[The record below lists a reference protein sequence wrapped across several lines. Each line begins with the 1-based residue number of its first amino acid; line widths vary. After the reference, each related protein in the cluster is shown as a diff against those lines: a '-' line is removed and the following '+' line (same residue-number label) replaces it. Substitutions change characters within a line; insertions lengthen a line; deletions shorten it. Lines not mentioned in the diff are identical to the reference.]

1 MKMRNYIIVGLSFF
15 FILFASGFFFVVDQ
29 TKQVIVLQ
37 FGEPRAVHQ
46 SPGLKF
52 KLPFIQNV
60 VYYDSR
66 VLNLDPAQEEVILRD
81 QKRIV
86 VDSIVRYMIKDPL
99 KFFQTT
105 RTELALNDRLGRI
118 VNSSVRGVI
127 AQYQLNDLLSDDR
140 DKIMAEIFEN
150 VREDQDTFGIEIV
163 DLRLKRT
170 ELTPEVQS
178 NVFDRMRTERE
189 REANLLRA
197 EGQEISQ
204 KIKATADREKIEII
218 AEAEKQSNILKGEGE
233 AEKILQE
240 AEGYKNK
247 LIKQAEGEASRFLQ
261 VLDTYEQSKETTK
274 KRIYLETLRD
284 VLSGSSKIMI
294 DQNSGNGVVPY
305 LPLNELNKSKQTGNN

>member
-1 MKMRNYIIVGLSFF
+1 MKTRNYIIIALSIF
-15 FILFASGFFFVVDQ
+15 FIMFASGFFFVVDQ

-46 SPGLKF
+46 TPGLKF
-52 KLPFIQNV
+52 KLPFIQNTV
-60 VYYDSR
+60 FYDSR

-118 VNSSVRGVI
+118 INSSVRGVI
-127 AQYQLNDLLSDDR
+127 AQYQLNDLLSVDR

-150 VREDQDTFGIEIV
+150 VREDQDNFGIEIV

-197 EGQEISQ
+197 ERQEISQ
-204 KIKATADREKIEII
+204 KSKPLLIER
-218 AEAEKQSNILKGEGE
+218 KSKLLLRRKS
-233 AEKILQE
+233 
-240 AEGYKNK
+240 K
-247 LIKQAEGEASRFLQ
+247 LIF
-261 VLDTYEQSKETTK
+261 
-274 KRIYLETLRD
+274 
-284 VLSGSSKIMI
+284 
-294 DQNSGNGVVPY
+294 
-305 LPLNELNKSKQTGNN
+305 

>member
-1 MKMRNYIIVGLSFF
+1 MKTRNYVIIGLSLF
-15 FILFASGFFFVVDQ
+15 FIMFASGFFFVVDQ

-46 SPGLKF
+46 TPGLKF
-52 KLPFIQNV
+52 KLPFIQNTV
-60 VYYDSR
+60 FYDSR

-118 VNSSVRGVI
+118 INSSVRGVI
-127 AQYQLNDLLSDDR
+127 AQYQLNDLLSVDR

-150 VREDQDTFGIEIV
+150 VREDQDNFGIEIV

-204 KIKATADREKIEII
+204 KVKATADREKIEII
-218 AEAEKQSNILKGEGE
+218 AEAEKQDNIIKG
-233 AEKILQE
+233 
-240 AEGYKNK
+240 
-247 LIKQAEGEASRFLQ
+247 
-261 VLDTYEQSKETTK
+261 
-274 KRIYLETLRD
+274 
-284 VLSGSSKIMI
+284 
-294 DQNSGNGVVPY
+294 
-305 LPLNELNKSKQTGNN
+305 

>member
-1 MKMRNYIIVGLSFF
+1 MKTKNIIILGVSFF
-15 FILFASGFFFVVDQ
+15 FIFFASGFFFVVDQ

-46 SPGLKF
+46 NPGLKF

-81 QKRIV
+81 QKRVV
-86 VDSIVRYMIKDPL
+86 VDSIVRYIIKDPL

-118 VNSSVRGVI
+118 INSSVRGVI
-127 AQYQLNDLLSDDR
+127 ALYQLNDLLSDMR
-140 DKIMAEIFEN
+140 NKIMEEIFVN
-150 VREDQDTFGIEIV
+150 VREDQDNFGIEIV
-163 DLRLKRT
+163 DIRLKRT

-218 AEAEKQSNILKGEGE
+218 AEAEKQSNIMKGEGE
-233 AEKILQE
+233 AARNTILNQAFAQDPEFFEFIRSME
-240 AEGYKNK
+240 AY
-247 LIKQAEGEASRFLQ
+247 S
-261 VLDTYEQSKETTK
+261 DTFKDGSTTMV
-274 KRIYLETLRD
+274 ISPDSDFFEYFE
-284 VLSGSSKIMI
+284 
-294 DQNSGNGVVPY
+294 NSD
-305 LPLNELNKSKQTGNN
+305 GNN

>member
-1 MKMRNYIIVGLSFF
+1 MKTRNIIILGASIF
-15 FILFASGFFFVVDQ
+15 FIMFASGFFFVVDQ

-46 SPGLKF
+46 TPGLKF

-86 VDSIVRYMIKDPL
+86 VDSIVRYLIKDPL

-127 AQYQLNDLLSDDR
+127 AQYQLNDLLSDER
-140 DKIMAEIFEN
+140 NKIMSEIFEN
-150 VREDQDTFGIEIV
+150 VIEDQDNFGIEIV

-204 KIKATADREKIEII
+204 KVKATADREKIEII
-218 AEAEKQSNILKGEGE
+218 AEADKQSNILKGEGE
-233 AEKILQE
+233 AARNKILNNAFSE
-240 AEGYKNK
+240 DPEFFEFIRSMEAYADTFKDGTTTMVISPDSDFFEYFDNAEGSDN
-247 LIKQAEGEASRFLQ
+247 
-261 VLDTYEQSKETTK
+261 
-274 KRIYLETLRD
+274 
-284 VLSGSSKIMI
+284 
-294 DQNSGNGVVPY
+294 
-305 LPLNELNKSKQTGNN
+305 

>member
-1 MKMRNYIIVGLSFF
+1 MKTRNIIILGASLF
-15 FILFASGFFFVVDQ
+15 FIMFASGFFFVVDQ

-46 SPGLKF
+46 TPGLKF

-140 DKIMAEIFEN
+140 KKIMAEIFEN
-150 VREDQDTFGIEIV
+150 VIEDQDNFGIEIV

-204 KIKATADREKIEII
+204 KVKATADREKIELI

-233 AEKILQE
+233 AARNKILNE
-240 AEGYKNK
+240 AFAEDPEFFEFIRSMEAYADTFKDGTTTMVISPDSDFFKYFENSEG
-247 LIKQAEGEASRFLQ
+247 
-261 VLDTYEQSKETTK
+261 
-274 KRIYLETLRD
+274 
-284 VLSGSSKIMI
+284 
-294 DQNSGNGVVPY
+294 NSD
-305 LPLNELNKSKQTGNN
+305 

>member
-1 MKMRNYIIVGLSFF
+1 MKTRNIIILGASLF
-15 FILFASGFFFVVDQ
+15 FIMFASGFFFVVDQ

-46 SPGLKF
+46 TPGLKF

-86 VDSIVRYMIKDPL
+86 VDSIVRYLIKDPL

-127 AQYQLNDLLSDDR
+127 AQYQLNDLLSDER
-140 DKIMAEIFEN
+140 NKIMSEIFEN
-150 VREDQDTFGIEIV
+150 VIEDQDNFGIEIV

-204 KIKATADREKIEII
+204 KVKATADREKIEII
-218 AEAEKQSNILKGEGE
+218 AEADKQSNILKGEGE
-233 AEKILQE
+233 AARNKILNNAFSE
-240 AEGYKNK
+240 DPEFFEFIRSMEAYADTFKDGTTTMVISPDSDFFEYFDNAEGSDN
-247 LIKQAEGEASRFLQ
+247 
-261 VLDTYEQSKETTK
+261 
-274 KRIYLETLRD
+274 
-284 VLSGSSKIMI
+284 
-294 DQNSGNGVVPY
+294 
-305 LPLNELNKSKQTGNN
+305 

>member
-37 FGEPRAVHQ
+37 FGEPRSVHQ

-204 KIKATADREKIEII
+204 KVKATADREKIEII

-233 AEKILQE
+233 AARNQI
-240 AEGYKNK
+240 
-247 LIKQAEGEASRFLQ
+247 
-261 VLDTYEQSKETTK
+261 
-274 KRIYLETLRD
+274 
-284 VLSGSSKIMI
+284 
-294 DQNSGNGVVPY
+294 
-305 LPLNELNKSKQTGNN
+305 LNEAFAKDPEFFEFIRSMEAYADTFKDGTTTMVISPDSDFFEYFENSEGAN

>member
-1 MKMRNYIIVGLSFF
+1 MKGVKLIVPAIIIIGVTIFQSL
-15 FILFASGFFFVVDQ
+15 FIVQEISQA
-29 TKQVIVLQ
+29 IVLQ
-37 FGEPRAVHQ
+37 FGDPKKIVTKA
-46 SPGLKF
+46 GLNF

-233 AEKILQE
+233 A
-240 AEGYKNK
+240 A
-247 LIKQAEGEASRFLQ
+247 R
-261 VLDTYEQSKETTK
+261 
-274 KRIYLETLRD
+274 
-284 VLSGSSKIMI
+284 
-294 DQNSGNGVVPY
+294 
-305 LPLNELNKSKQTGNN
+305 NEILNKAFGKDPEFFEFIRSMEAYADTFKDGTTTMVISPDSDFFEYFENSEGAN

>member
-1 MKMRNYIIVGLSFF
+1 MKTRNIIILGASLF
-15 FILFASGFFFVVDQ
+15 FIMFASGFFFVVDQ

-46 SPGLKF
+46 TPGLKF

-86 VDSIVRYMIKDPL
+86 VDSIVRYMIKEPL

-105 RTELALNDRLGRI
+105 RTELALNDRLGRM

-140 DKIMAEIFEN
+140 KKIMAEIFEN
-150 VREDQDTFGIEIV
+150 VIEDQDNFGIEIV

-204 KIKATADREKIEII
+204 KVKATADREKIEII

-233 AEKILQE
+233 AARNKILNE
-240 AEGYKNK
+240 AFAEDPEFFEFIRSMEAYADTFKDGTTTMVISPDSDFFEYFENSEG
-247 LIKQAEGEASRFLQ
+247 
-261 VLDTYEQSKETTK
+261 
-274 KRIYLETLRD
+274 
-284 VLSGSSKIMI
+284 
-294 DQNSGNGVVPY
+294 NSD
-305 LPLNELNKSKQTGNN
+305 

>member
-1 MKMRNYIIVGLSFF
+1 MKTRNIIILAISFF
-15 FILFASGFFFVVDQ
+15 FILFAAGFFFVVDQ

-46 SPGLKF
+46 EPGLKF

-66 VLNLDPAQEEVILRD
+66 VLNLDPQQEEVILRD

-86 VDSIVRYMIKDPL
+86 VDSIVRYQIIDPL

-127 AQYQLNDLLSDDR
+127 AQYELNDLLSENR
-140 DKIMAEIFEN
+140 IKIMSEILEN
-150 VREDQDTFGIEIV
+150 VRQEESNFGIEIV

-170 ELTPEVQS
+170 DLTAEVQS

-233 AEKILQE
+233 AARNKILNDAFAKDPEFFEFIRSME
-240 AEGYKNK
+240 AYSDTFKDGSTTMVISPDSDFFEYFENSEG
-247 LIKQAEGEASRFLQ
+247 
-261 VLDTYEQSKETTK
+261 K
-274 KRIYLETLRD
+274 K
-284 VLSGSSKIMI
+284 
-294 DQNSGNGVVPY
+294 
-305 LPLNELNKSKQTGNN
+305 

>member
-1 MKMRNYIIVGLSFF
+1 MKTKNIIILGVSFF
-15 FILFASGFFFVVDQ
+15 FIFFASGFFFVVDQ

-46 SPGLKF
+46 PPGLKF

-81 QKRIV
+81 QKRVV
-86 VDSIVRYMIKDPL
+86 VDSIVRYIIKDPL

-118 VNSSVRGVI
+118 INSSVRGVI
-127 AQYQLNDLLSDDR
+127 AQYQLNDLLSDMR
-140 DKIMAEIFEN
+140 NKIMEEIFVN
-150 VREDQDTFGIEIV
+150 VREDQDNFGIEIV
-163 DLRLKRT
+163 DIRLKRT

-218 AEAEKQSNILKGEGE
+218 AEAEKQSNIMKGEGE
-233 AEKILQE
+233 AARNTILNQAFAQDPEFFEFILSME
-240 AEGYKNK
+240 AY
-247 LIKQAEGEASRFLQ
+247 S
-261 VLDTYEQSKETTK
+261 DTFKDGSTTMV
-274 KRIYLETLRD
+274 ISPDSDFFEYFE
-284 VLSGSSKIMI
+284 
-294 DQNSGNGVVPY
+294 NSD
-305 LPLNELNKSKQTGNN
+305 GNN

>member
-1 MKMRNYIIVGLSFF
+1 MKSRNIIILGISFF

-86 VDSIVRYMIKDPL
+86 VDAIVRYMINDPL

-118 VNSSVRGVI
+118 INSSVRGVI
-127 AQYQLNDLLSDDR
+127 AQYELNDLLSDKR
-140 DKIMAEIFEN
+140 NNIMAEIFEN
-150 VREDQDTFGIEIV
+150 VREDQDNFGIEIV

-170 ELTPEVQS
+170 DLTAEVQS

-197 EGQEISQ
+197 EGQELSQ
-204 KIKATADREKIEII
+204 KIKATADRQKIEII

-233 AEKILQE
+233 AARNTILNN
-240 AEGYKNK
+240 A
-247 LIKQAEGEASRFLQ
+247 F
-261 VLDTYEQSKETTK
+261 SKDPEFF
-274 KRIYLETLRD
+274 
-284 VLSGSSKIMI
+284 
-294 DQNSGNGVVPY
+294 
-305 LPLNELNKSKQTGNN
+305 

>member
-150 VREDQDTFGIEIV
+150 VRE
-163 DLRLKRT
+163 R
-170 ELTPEVQS
+170 
-178 NVFDRMRTERE
+178 
-189 REANLLRA
+189 
-197 EGQEISQ
+197 
-204 KIKATADREKIEII
+204 
-218 AEAEKQSNILKGEGE
+218 
-233 AEKILQE
+233 
-240 AEGYKNK
+240 
-247 LIKQAEGEASRFLQ
+247 SR
-261 VLDTYEQSKETTK
+261 
-274 KRIYLETLRD
+274 YLW
-284 VLSGSSKIMI
+284 
-294 DQNSGNGVVPY
+294 Y
-305 LPLNELNKSKQTGNN
+305 

>member
-1 MKMRNYIIVGLSFF
+1 MKTRNILILGLSFF

-37 FGEPRAVHQ
+37 FGEPVATHQ
-46 SPGLKF
+46 TPGLKF
-52 KLPFIQNV
+52 KLPFVQNV
-60 VYYDSR
+60 VFYDSR

-86 VDSIVRYMIKDPL
+86 VDAIVRYMINDPL

-118 VNSSVRGVI
+118 INSSVRGVI
-127 AQYQLNDLLSDDR
+127 AQYELNDLLSEKRID
-140 DKIMAEIFEN
+140 IMAEIFDN
-150 VREDQDTFGIEIV
+150 VREDQDNFGIEIV

-170 ELTPEVQS
+170 ELTTEVQS

-218 AEAEKQSNILKGEGE
+218 AEAEKQSNIMKGEGE
-233 AEKILQE
+233 AARNMILNDAFAKDPEFFEFIRSME
-240 AEGYKNK
+240 AY
-247 LIKQAEGEASRFLQ
+247 A
-261 VLDTYEQSKETTK
+261 DTFKDGSTTMV
-274 KRIYLETLRD
+274 ISPDSDFFEYFE
-284 VLSGSSKIMI
+284 
-294 DQNSGNGVVPY
+294 NS
-305 LPLNELNKSKQTGNN
+305 EGNN

>member
-1 MKMRNYIIVGLSFF
+1 MKTRNIIILGASLF
-15 FILFASGFFFVVDQ
+15 FIMFASGFFFVVDQ

-46 SPGLKF
+46 TPGLKF

-140 DKIMAEIFEN
+140 NKIMAEIFEN
-150 VREDQDTFGIEIV
+150 VIEDQDNFGIEIV

-178 NVFDRMRTERE
+178 NVFDRMRTEKKE
-189 REANLLRA
+189 
-197 EGQEISQ
+197 
-204 KIKATADREKIEII
+204 
-218 AEAEKQSNILKGEGE
+218 
-233 AEKILQE
+233 
-240 AEGYKNK
+240 K
-247 LIKQAEGEASRFLQ
+247 LISREPKVRKFLKKLKLLLIVKKLKLLQKQ
-261 VLDTYEQSKETTK
+261 
-274 KRIYLETLRD
+274 I
-284 VLSGSSKIMI
+284 
-294 DQNSGNGVVPY
+294 
-305 LPLNELNKSKQTGNN
+305 NNQIF

>member
-1 MKMRNYIIVGLSFF
+1 MKTRNII
-15 FILFASGFFFVVDQ
+15 ILAILAFAIMLTSGFFFVVDQ

-37 FGEPRAVHQ
+37 FGEPKAVHQ

-81 QKRIV
+81 QKRVV
-86 VDSIVRYMIKDPL
+86 VDTIVRYEIKDPL

-105 RTELALNDRLGRI
+105 RTELALIDRLGRI
-118 VNSSVRGVI
+118 INSSVRGVI
-127 AQYQLNDLLSDDR
+127 SQYYLIDLLSETR
-140 DKIMAEIFEN
+140 NQIMAEILEN
-150 VREDQDTFGIEIV
+150 VKEDEGNFGIEIV

-170 ELTPEVQS
+170 ELTNEVQG

-204 KIKATADREKIEII
+204 KIKATADREKIEIV
-218 AEAEKQSNILKGEGE
+218 AEAEKQSNILRGTGE
-233 AEKILQE
+233 AARNKILNDAFAEDPEFFEFIRSME
-240 AEGYKNK
+240 AY
-247 LIKQAEGEASRFLQ
+247 A
-261 VLDTYEQSKETTK
+261 DTFDDGSTTMV
-274 KRIYLETLRD
+274 ISPDSDFFEFFENS
-284 VLSGSSKIMI
+284 SGT
-294 DQNSGNGVVPY
+294 Q
-305 LPLNELNKSKQTGNN
+305 

>member
-37 FGEPRAVHQ
+37 FGEARAVHQ

-233 AEKILQE
+233 AARNQI
-240 AEGYKNK
+240 
-247 LIKQAEGEASRFLQ
+247 
-261 VLDTYEQSKETTK
+261 
-274 KRIYLETLRD
+274 
-284 VLSGSSKIMI
+284 
-294 DQNSGNGVVPY
+294 
-305 LPLNELNKSKQTGNN
+305 LNEAFAKDPEFFEFIRSMEAYADTFKDGTTTMVISPDSDFFEYFENSEGAN

>member
-1 MKMRNYIIVGLSFF
+1 MKTRNIIILGVSFF
-15 FILFASGFFFVVDQ
+15 FIFLASGFFFIVDQ

-37 FGEPRAVHQ
+37 FGEPRAVYQ
-46 SPGLKF
+46 TPGLKF

-86 VDSIVRYMIKDPL
+86 VDAIVRYMIKDPL

-127 AQYQLNDLLSDDR
+127 AQYELNDLLSAER
-140 DKIMAEIFEN
+140 NKIMNEILIN
-150 VREDQDTFGIEIV
+150 VREDEATFGIEIV

-170 ELTPEVQS
+170 DLTAEVQS

-233 AEKILQE
+233 AARNTILNDAFAQDPEFFEFIRSME
-240 AEGYKNK
+240 AYTDTFKDGSTTMVISPDSDFFEYFENSEGNK
-247 LIKQAEGEASRFLQ
+247 
-261 VLDTYEQSKETTK
+261 
-274 KRIYLETLRD
+274 
-284 VLSGSSKIMI
+284 
-294 DQNSGNGVVPY
+294 
-305 LPLNELNKSKQTGNN
+305 

>member
-1 MKMRNYIIVGLSFF
+1 MKTKNIIILGVSFF

-37 FGEPRAVHQ
+37 FGEPRAVYQ
-46 SPGLKF
+46 APGLKF

-86 VDSIVRYMIKDPL
+86 VDSIVRYVINDPL

-140 DKIMAEIFEN
+140 NKIMAEIFEN
-150 VREDQDTFGIEIV
+150 VREDQDNFGIEIV

-218 AEAEKQSNILKGEGE
+218 AEAEKQSNIMKGEGE
-233 AEKILQE
+233 A
-240 AEGYKNK
+240 
-247 LIKQAEGEASRFLQ
+247 SRN
-261 VLDTYEQSKETTK
+261 T
-274 KRIYLETLRD
+274 I
-284 VLSGSSKIMI
+284 
-294 DQNSGNGVVPY
+294 
-305 LPLNELNKSKQTGNN
+305 LNEAFAQDPEFFEFIRSMEAYSDTFKDGSTTMVISPDSDFFEYFENSDGNDQ

>member
-1 MKMRNYIIVGLSFF
+1 MKTRNYIIIGLSIF
-15 FILFASGFFFVVDQ
+15 FIMFASGFFFVVDQ

-46 SPGLKF
+46 TPGLKF
-52 KLPFIQNV
+52 KLPFIQNTV
-60 VYYDSR
+60 FYDSR

-118 VNSSVRGVI
+118 INSSVRGVI
-127 AQYQLNDLLSDDR
+127 AQYQLNDLLSVDR

-150 VREDQDTFGIEIV
+150 VREDQDNFGIEIV

-204 KIKATADREKIEII
+204 KVKATADREKIEII
-218 AEAEKQSNILKGEGE
+218 AEAEKQANILKGEGE
-233 AEKILQE
+233 ATRNKILNDAFAKDPE
-240 AEGYKNK
+240 FFEFIRSMEAYSDTFKDGTTTMVISPDSDFFEYFENAEG
-247 LIKQAEGEASRFLQ
+247 
-261 VLDTYEQSKETTK
+261 SKE
-274 KRIYLETLRD
+274 
-284 VLSGSSKIMI
+284 
-294 DQNSGNGVVPY
+294 
-305 LPLNELNKSKQTGNN
+305 

>member
-1 MKMRNYIIVGLSFF
+1 MKTRNIIILGASLF
-15 FILFASGFFFVVDQ
+15 FIMFASGFFFVVDQ

-46 SPGLKF
+46 TPGLKF

-86 VDSIVRYMIKDPL
+86 VDSIVRYLIKDPL

-127 AQYQLNDLLSDDR
+127 AQYQLNDLLSDER
-140 DKIMAEIFEN
+140 NKIMSEIFEN
-150 VREDQDTFGIEIV
+150 VIEDQDNFGIEIV

-204 KIKATADREKIEII
+204 KVKATADREKIEII
-218 AEAEKQSNILKGEGE
+218 AEAEKQANILKGEGE
-233 AEKILQE
+233 ASRNKILNDAFAKDPE
-240 AEGYKNK
+240 FFEFIRSMEAYADTFKDGTTTMVISPDSDFFEYFENAEG
-247 LIKQAEGEASRFLQ
+247 
-261 VLDTYEQSKETTK
+261 SKE
-274 KRIYLETLRD
+274 
-284 VLSGSSKIMI
+284 
-294 DQNSGNGVVPY
+294 
-305 LPLNELNKSKQTGNN
+305 

>member
-1 MKMRNYIIVGLSFF
+1 MKTRNIIILGVSFF
-15 FILFASGFFFVVDQ
+15 FIFLASGFFFVVDQ

-37 FGEPRAVHQ
+37 FGEPTAVYQ
-46 SPGLKF
+46 TPGLKF

-60 VYYDSR
+60 VFYDSR

-86 VDSIVRYMIKDPL
+86 VDAIVRYVIKDPL

-127 AQYQLNDLLSDDR
+127 AKYELNDLLSAER
-140 DKIMAEIFEN
+140 NKIMNEILIN
-150 VREDQDTFGIEIV
+150 VREDEATFGIEIV

-170 ELTPEVQS
+170 DLTAEVQS

-233 AEKILQE
+233 AARNTILNDAFAQDPEFFEFIRSME
-240 AEGYKNK
+240 AYTDTFKDGSTTMVISPDSDFFEYFENSEG
-247 LIKQAEGEASRFLQ
+247 
-261 VLDTYEQSKETTK
+261 SK
-274 KRIYLETLRD
+274 
-284 VLSGSSKIMI
+284 
-294 DQNSGNGVVPY
+294 
-305 LPLNELNKSKQTGNN
+305 

>member
-1 MKMRNYIIVGLSFF
+1 LSFF

-46 SPGLKF
+46 TPGLKF

-118 VNSSVRGVI
+118 INSSVRGVI

-140 DKIMAEIFEN
+140 EKIMAEIFEN
-150 VREDQDTFGIEIV
+150 VREDQDNFGIEIV

-204 KIKATADREKIEII
+204 KIKATADRQKIEII

-233 AEKILQE
+233 AKRNKILNDAFARDPEFFEFIRSME
-240 AEGYKNK
+240 AYSDTFKDGTTTMVISPDSDFFEYFENSEGSN
-247 LIKQAEGEASRFLQ
+247 
-261 VLDTYEQSKETTK
+261 
-274 KRIYLETLRD
+274 
-284 VLSGSSKIMI
+284 
-294 DQNSGNGVVPY
+294 
-305 LPLNELNKSKQTGNN
+305 

>member
-1 MKMRNYIIVGLSFF
+1 MKTRNYIIIGLSIF
-15 FILFASGFFFVVDQ
+15 FIMFASGFFFVVDQ

-46 SPGLKF
+46 TPGLKF
-52 KLPFIQNV
+52 KLPFIQNTV
-60 VYYDSR
+60 FYDSR

-118 VNSSVRGVI
+118 INSSVRGVI
-127 AQYQLNDLLSDDR
+127 AQYQLNDLLSVDR

-150 VREDQDTFGIEIV
+150 VREDQDNFGIEIV

-204 KIKATADREKIEII
+204 KVKATADREKIEII
-218 AEAEKQSNILKGEGE
+218 AEAEKQANILKGEGE
-233 AEKILQE
+233 ATRNKILNDAFAKDPE
-240 AEGYKNK
+240 FFEFIRSMEAYSDTFKDGTTTMVISPDSDFFEYFENAEG
-247 LIKQAEGEASRFLQ
+247 
-261 VLDTYEQSKETTK
+261 SKE
-274 KRIYLETLRD
+274 
-284 VLSGSSKIMI
+284 
-294 DQNSGNGVVPY
+294 Q
-305 LPLNELNKSKQTGNN
+305 

>member
-1 MKMRNYIIVGLSFF
+1 MKTRNIIILGLSFF

-37 FGEPRAVHQ
+37 FGEPVATHQ
-46 SPGLKF
+46 TPGLKF
-52 KLPFIQNV
+52 KLPFVQNV
-60 VYYDSR
+60 VFYDSR

-86 VDSIVRYMIKDPL
+86 VDAIVRYMINDPL

-118 VNSSVRGVI
+118 INSSVRGVI
-127 AQYQLNDLLSDDR
+127 AQYELNDLLSEKRID
-140 DKIMAEIFEN
+140 IMAEIFDN
-150 VREDQDTFGIEIV
+150 VREDQDNFGIEIV

-170 ELTPEVQS
+170 ELTTEVQS

-218 AEAEKQSNILKGEGE
+218 AEAEKQSNIMKGEGE
-233 AEKILQE
+233 AARNMILNDAFAKDPEFFEFIRSME
-240 AEGYKNK
+240 AY
-247 LIKQAEGEASRFLQ
+247 A
-261 VLDTYEQSKETTK
+261 DTFKDGSTTMV
-274 KRIYLETLRD
+274 ISPDSDFFEYFE
-284 VLSGSSKIMI
+284 
-294 DQNSGNGVVPY
+294 NS
-305 LPLNELNKSKQTGNN
+305 EGNN

>member
-1 MKMRNYIIVGLSFF
+1 MKTRNIIILGVSFF
-15 FILFASGFFFVVDQ
+15 FIFLASGFFFVVDQ

-37 FGEPRAVHQ
+37 FGEPRAVYQ
-46 SPGLKF
+46 TPGLKF

-86 VDSIVRYMIKDPL
+86 VDAIVRYMIKDPL

-127 AQYQLNDLLSDDR
+127 AKYELNDLLSAER
-140 DKIMAEIFEN
+140 NKIMNEILIN
-150 VREDQDTFGIEIV
+150 VREDEATFGIEIV

-170 ELTPEVQS
+170 DLTAEVQS

-233 AEKILQE
+233 AARNTILNDAFAQDPEFFEFIRSME
-240 AEGYKNK
+240 AYTDTFKDGSTTMVISPDSDFFEYFENSEGNK
-247 LIKQAEGEASRFLQ
+247 
-261 VLDTYEQSKETTK
+261 
-274 KRIYLETLRD
+274 
-284 VLSGSSKIMI
+284 
-294 DQNSGNGVVPY
+294 
-305 LPLNELNKSKQTGNN
+305 

>member
-1 MKMRNYIIVGLSFF
+1 MKSRNIIILGVSFF
-15 FILFASGFFFVVDQ
+15 FIIFASGFFFVVDQ
-29 TKQVIVLQ
+29 TKQVLVLQ
-37 FGEPRAVHQ
+37 CGEARAVHQ
-46 SPGLKF
+46 TPGLKF

-66 VLNLDPAQEEVILRD
+66 VLNLDPAQEAVILRD

-86 VDSIVRYMIKDPL
+86 VDAIVRYMINDPL

-118 VNSSVRGVI
+118 INSSVRGVI
-127 AQYQLNDLLSDDR
+127 AQYELNDLLSEKRND
-140 DKIMAEIFEN
+140 IMAEIFEN
-150 VREDQDTFGIEIV
+150 VREDQDNFGIEIV

-170 ELTPEVQS
+170 DLTAEVQS

-197 EGQEISQ
+197 EGQELSQ

-233 AEKILQE
+233 AARNTILNDAFAKDPE
-240 AEGYKNK
+240 FFEFIRSMEAYADTFKDGSTTMVISPDSDFFEYFENAEGN
-247 LIKQAEGEASRFLQ
+247 
-261 VLDTYEQSKETTK
+261 
-274 KRIYLETLRD
+274 
-284 VLSGSSKIMI
+284 
-294 DQNSGNGVVPY
+294 DQ
-305 LPLNELNKSKQTGNN
+305 